1 MDTNNLSKVQLPPG
15 TYGRIAPRSGLAAKH
30 HIDVG
35 AGEDFNDFSSF
46 FFQVSLMPISLE
58 TWGLYYSTMEQRR
71 CSSMLEIGSLSSY
84 ARGFPTH
91 ASRRFLMTPPQLAVG
106 LMGLVRVVMVLERE
120 SLLLE
125 RKNRIVKQ

>member
-35 AGEDFNDFSSF
+35 AGEDFIDFDS

-58 TWGLYYSTMEQRR
+58 TLGLYYSTMEQRR
-71 CSSMLEIGSLSSY
+71 WLSTLEIGSLSSY

-91 ASRRFLMTPPQLAVG
+91 ASRRFLMTSQQLAVG
-106 LMGLVRVVMVLERE
+106 LMGLVRAVMVKEK

>member
-46 FFQVSLMPISLE
+46 FF
-58 TWGLYYSTMEQRR
+58 
-71 CSSMLEIGSLSSY
+71 
-84 ARGFPTH
+84 RGH
-91 ASRRFLMTPPQLAVG
+91 
-106 LMGLVRVVMVLERE
+106 
-120 SLLLE
+120 
-125 RKNRIVKQ
+125 